1 MALRIQT
8 NVAALN
14 AQRQLNISD
23 MSMSKSLERLSSGF
37 RINKA
42 GDDVAGLS
50 MSAKFV
56 SQIRAMGVAS
66 RNASQANS
74 LLQIAEGGT
83 DQIGNIL
90 TRLKELATQAASA
103 NSNANLTDIN
113 NEATAL
119 KSEIDRI
126 ASSTTFQGT
135 ALLTGYGTKSTLNV
149 LTAANAYDLNINAAA
164 GHVFS
169 VSYSS
174 AAAGT
179 ITMKDM
185 TTSVS
190 QNLTAA
196 GGAATYSF
204 STFGISFKTTGGD
217 AQSTILGGVATDLAT
232 MSVNTTNSDFQIG
245 EKNDTAYRISFMIN
259 EVTASSL
266 SVNGAN
272 VDLSSAGGAQTA
284 MDKIDSAIS
293 ALVSVRGEIGAI
305 MNRLD
310 YTMSNLAI
318 AIENASAANSVI
330 KDVDMA
336 AEMTIF
342 TKTQILV
349 QAGTA
354 MLGQANMA
362 PQSVLSLI
370 GK

>member
-23 MSMSKSLERLSSGF
+23 MSMAKSLERLSSGF

-56 SQIRAMGVAS
+56 SQIRAMSVAN

-83 DQIGNIL
+83 EQIGNIL

-103 NSNANLTDIN
+103 NSSANLTDIN

-126 ASSTTFQGT
+126 ANSTTFQGT
-135 ALLTGYGTKSTLNV
+135 ALLTGYGVKNSTTS
-149 LTAANAYDLNINAAA
+149 LTAANAYDLNVSGASQSSY
-164 GHVFS
+164 S
-169 VSYSS
+169 VSNTADTLTIRDLTSNVS
-174 AAAGT
+174 QTLTALGGAGT
-179 ITMKDM
+179 YT
-185 TTSVS
+185 
-190 QNLTAA
+190 
-196 GGAATYSF
+196 F
-204 STFGISFKTTGGD
+204 STLGISFKTTGGA
-217 AQSTILGGVATDLAT
+217 AQSTTLAGIQANLDG
-232 MSVNTTNSDFQIG
+232 MSVSVNGSSDFQIG
-245 EKNDTAYRISFMIN
+245 ETNGTNYRISFQISA
-259 EVTASSL
+259 TTTISL
-266 SVNGAN
+266 SVGGAN
-272 VDLSSAGGAQTA
+272 VDLSSAAGAQTA
-284 MDKIDSAIS
+284 MDKIDAAIG
-293 ALVSVRGEIGAI
+293 ALVSVRGQIGAI

-318 AIENASAANSVI
+318 AIENASAANSVV

-336 AEMTIF
+336 AEMTTF

-370 GK
+370 GGR